1 MLRFTALA
9 IVSLSVVAGAL
20 AGSTDRAKCT
30 GKNPCRACSTCEL
43 CKHCHSGGTCGVC
56 SGKDGR

>member
-1 MLRFTALA
+1 MIRSIALIVVALA
-9 IVSLSVVAGAL
+9 TVAVAL
-20 AGSTDRAKCT
+20 AGSTELARCT